1 MAFEDRNCG
10 EQNLER
16 QNKVNVRIHA
26 LIMEISPKIK
36 NDYLFLEC
44 LLIYLDFN
52 IFSFTFRLKLNYL
65 KLKIEIEN
73 KENK

>member
-1 MAFEDRNCG
+1 MAFEDRNYG
-10 EQNLER
+10 EQNLKR
-16 QNKVNVRIHA
+16 KNKVNVRIHA

-52 IFSFTFRLKLNYL
+52 IFSFYDFQVEIKLF
-65 KLKIEIEN
+65 KIEN
-73 KENK
+73 